1 MYTQV
6 EINNIQDFF
15 TGEESRPKKGVYF
28 YRINGYTEEIGGF
41 VRKYFQAASQCGM
54 VIEGKI
60 PNPNESNLAY
70 YEEVMGPKFLMNRD
84 FINRGLK
91 KWLPRMNDRQRE
103 DVSHAMFDTLYALS
117 RAGKNQNMLKNAY
130 TKFMCWLYYRF
141 ESVVSLLGGKNIPK
155 ILYEGEISKYE
166 LLLIHILSR
175 GGCDVLLL
183 QYHGD
188 GAYHTLDESSQMS
201 YNLVLPGMQEF
212 PPDFCLKMIREQI
225 QADISREKLYGTK
238 PSLLNCTN
246 AWMEGKGFE
255 DLKKSPGAR
264 GDDSKLF
271 YNCFIRMEGVEDK
284 LTYASELYQFQL
296 EMINHKRPVVIVDG
310 GILKPGTEEIAAIRR
325 RNYKETE
332 DMLMDLSSNI
342 TYTANPE
349 LKRIMVKAFLDVML
363 SEKELPGRNLN
374 KLTGKAVYLLCWLKR
389 YQGQLFSDWKMPK
402 VSCFIHMGP
411 CRDDEALFL
420 KFLARLPVDVLVLV
434 PNLDDKCCLSDNLLY
449 EIHYGESMA
458 VNQYPRQSADLHMGT
473 AAYHAERELDG
484 ILYQDTGLYRNRQYG
499 KANAVTLKTMYEEIG
514 ILWKEELKYRPNFS
528 TEQGVAVM
536 PVIFAKV
543 SGVKDGMV
551 DKYWKD
557 VRGLLTEDT
566 VVVKN
571 VPYIS
576 SSAPNP
582 MKMYATEFFKNGRL
596 LKKNIKEHKSYP
608 YGFLREEIQEHILEK
623 LKLLIDEKII
633 KGTFENGTEYTI
645 IATILNM
652 PKEIVRLLQN
662 FDFTKRNPKLLYFN
676 TAEKMISLEDS
687 ILTAFLNLA
696 GFDIVF
702 FVPTGYQSI
711 EGHFNKKLM
720 EEHQIGEYLYDL
732 TVPGLTPAPANTR
745 PSWRDKI
752 FKRG

>member
-1 MYTQV
+1 MYTHV
-6 EINNIQDFF
+6 KTKNIQDFF
-15 TGEESRPKKGVYF
+15 TVGKNRPKNQVYF
-28 YRINGYTEEIGGF
+28 YRIIGYTEEIGEF
-41 VRKYFQAASQCGM
+41 IKKYYQAAMECGM

-60 PNPNESNLAY
+60 PNPSENNLAY
-70 YEEVMGPKFLMNRD
+70 YEEVMGPKFVMNRD
-84 FINRGLK
+84 FINRGLN

-117 RAGKNQNMLKNAY
+117 RAGKNQDMLKNAY
-130 TKFMCWLYYRF
+130 IKFMCWLYYRF
-141 ESVVSLLGGKNIPK
+141 ESVMSLLGGKNIPK

-175 GGCDVLLL
+175 GGCDVVLL
-183 QYHGD
+183 QYQGD
-188 GAYHTLDESSQMS
+188 DAYMPLDKDGEMS
-201 YNLVLPGMQEF
+201 DILIRSGMREF
-212 PPDFCLKMIREQI
+212 PPDFSLKLIREQI
-225 QADISREKLYGTK
+225 QEDISHEKLYGIK
-238 PSLLNCTN
+238 PSVLNCTN

-255 DLKKSPGAR
+255 DFKKSPGTR
-264 GDDSKLF
+264 GDDPKLF
-271 YNCFIRMEGVEDK
+271 YNCFVRMEGVEDK
-284 LTYASELYQFQL
+284 LTYVGELYQFQL
-296 EMINHKRPVVIVDG
+296 ELTNNKRPLVIVDG
-310 GILKPGTEEIAAIRR
+310 EISKPDTEEIAAIKR
-325 RNYKETE
+325 RNYKKAE

-342 TYTANPE
+342 TCTANPE
-349 LKRIMVKAFLDVML
+349 LKRLMVKAFLDVML
-363 SEKELPGRNLN
+363 AEKELPGRNLN

-389 YQGQLFSDWKMPK
+389 YQGQLFPGWKMPN
-402 VSCFIHMGP
+402 VGCFIHMGP
-411 CRDDEALFL
+411 CREDEALFL
-420 KFLARLPVDVLVLV
+420 RFLARLPVDVLVFV
-434 PNLDDKCCLSDNLLY
+434 PNPDEKCALKDSLLY
-449 EIHYGESMA
+449 DIHYGESLA
-458 VNQYPRQSADLHMGT
+458 ISQYPRQSGDLRMGT

-484 ILYQDTGLYRNRQYG
+484 ILYQDTGMYRNRQYG

-528 TEQGVAVM
+528 TDQGVVAM

-543 SGVKDGMV
+543 SGVKEGMV

-557 VRGLLTEDT
+557 VRELLTEDT
-566 VVVKN
+566 LVVKN

-596 LKKNIKEHKSYP
+596 LKNKIKEHKSYP
-608 YGFLREEIQEHILEK
+608 YGFLREEIQEHILDK
-623 LKLLIDEKII
+623 LKLLIEEKII

-662 FDFTKRNPKLLYFN
+662 FDFTKKNPKLIYFN
-676 TAEKMISLEDS
+676 TAEKMISLEDA

-732 TVPGLTPAPANTR
+732 TVPGLTPPPASTR